1 MVDWKVHTYASLPS
15 TQDYVK
21 ELVEEG
27 LEEGIV
33 VQCLEQRSGRGRHGN
48 TWFSPMGNL
57 YMSILLRPKCDVK
70 QAGQLSFV
78 AAVALSAAMD
88 EVVDTKQHKKA
99 LKWPNDILIDGK
111 KVSGILIEKEADG
124 YALGMGVNIMNPPD
138 QGVGLSQVSWEIQV
152 AIHPFRDKVL
162 EKLSYY
168 YDLWQ
173 DKGFAEIRELWLSQA
188 HGLGEPIKARLAK
201 GDKSGVFEGL
211 SPEGALLLKQDDGE
225 ILDINAGEVYFS

>member
-57 YMSILLRPKCDVK
+57 YMSVLLRPKCDVK
-70 QAGQLSFV
+70 QAGQMSFV

-88 EVVDTKQHKKA
+88 EVVDTKQHTKT

-111 KVSGILIEKEADG
+111 KVSGILIEKVADG

-152 AIHPFRDKVL
+152 AIHPFRDMVL
-162 EKLSYY
+162 DKLSHY

-173 DKGFAEIRELWLSQA
+173 AEGFTQIRELWLSQA
-188 HGLGEPIKARLAK
+188 HGLGQPITARLAK
-201 GDKSGVFEGL
+201 GEQKGTFEGL
-211 SPEGALLLKQDDGE
+211 TDDGALKLKLENGDFV
-225 ILDINAGEVYFS
+225 DINAGEVYFS